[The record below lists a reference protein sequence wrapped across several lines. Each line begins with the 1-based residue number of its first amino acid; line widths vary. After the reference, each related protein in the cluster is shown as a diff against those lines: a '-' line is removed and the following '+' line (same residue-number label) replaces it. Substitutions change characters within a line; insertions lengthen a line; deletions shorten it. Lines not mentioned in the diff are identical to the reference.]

1 MSPAAERAKKVKVA
15 DEVFIATALLH
26 REHPDTADFT
36 VKEIIDR
43 VARENLYGSVRPGVR
58 VHILLHCD
66 ANIAPNPARL
76 RMLYAT
82 GDGTRRL
89 LVSTDDVHPGRTGK
103 IWPDPADVPPRYSEL
118 IAWAKKR
125 YEKEGSPQ
133 RVRWLDGVLQLRG
146 MGRELW
152 KGEDPDEYVRK
163 LRENWE

>member
-1 MSPAAERAKKVKVA
+1 MSPAVGRAKKVKVA

-26 REHPDTADFT
+26 REHPDRADFT

-43 VARENLYGSVRPGVR
+43 VARENLYGSIRPGVR

-82 GDGTRRL
+82 GDRTRRL

-103 IWPDPADVPPRYSEL
+103 IWPDPADVPPRYTEL

-133 RVRWLDGVLQLRG
+133 RARWLDGVLQLRG